1 MRPGP
6 LCGILKKIPAG
17 PGPVKKESCPVKT
30 FVKILVLLAALA
42 ALAAGLSL
50 LAQEDRSRYVEIY
63 DDSDEA

>member
-1 MRPGP
+1 M
-6 LCGILKKIPAG
+6 
-17 PGPVKKESCPVKT
+17 KT
-30 FVKILVLLAALA
+30 LVKILVLLAALA